1 MRLLQFSAMPD
12 GPLRGQGRRRHIIFR
27 FFYLSTV
34 SARNPTQWRKC
45 SARIF
50 LPNDK
55 KIKHPSK
62 FMSQLSSIIIS
73 MTTVESRL
81 LRLSKLY
88 QNEMTGL
95 IFIVSRSK
103 SLQVK
108 LSAVT
113 QMQMGLAQPKNLAEK
128 LVNVTM
134 KVLQNR

>member
-73 MTTVESRL
+73 QSNHGY
-81 LRLSKLY
+81 SDC
-88 QNEMTGL
+88 QNCIKTRYDCGL

>member
-1 MRLLQFSAMPD
+1 
-12 GPLRGQGRRRHIIFR
+12 
-27 FFYLSTV
+27 
-34 SARNPTQWRKC
+34 
-45 SARIF
+45 
-50 LPNDK
+50 
-55 KIKHPSK
+55 
-62 FMSQLSSIIIS
+62 